1 MKDIDFSR
9 NSTILLIQNSEEKA
23 KFQKNSFQNLMPFMK
38 TCLITFPRS
47 ISSLSASIQSRTLKK
62 LQTSN
67 LNLKIQVM
75 TKSLM
80 TSWRTFIQCS
90 KLTVFI
96 TVMLKHLKR
105 ERTKTRK
112 YQSLNKSNLKEDS
125 NSSRNEMKSTYQ
137 IQAQIHKVKG
147 TWKNRL
153 VTIRKVCKINKHF
166 ATKLTMNYKT
176 LILCQPSNY
185 SFSQITSI
193 IQTVQGYIFPTR
205 SISKAILTTF
215 SISILKWIHLRA
227 KSKWLKWGK
236 SKFLRMRIKIE
247 ILVMLIKEPGLAI
260 RATCKCNLINNCHQI
275 V

>member
-1 MKDIDFSR
+1 MQDIDFSR
-9 NSTILLIQNSEEKA
+9 NSTILLIQNLEEKA
-23 KFQKNSFQNLMPFMK
+23 KFQKNLFQSLMPFMK

-47 ISSLSASIQSRTLKK
+47 IFNLSATIQTRTLKK
-62 LQTSN
+62 LEILN
-67 LNLKIQVM
+67 LNLKTKVM
-75 TKSLM
+75 MKSLT
-80 TSWRTFIQCS
+80 TSWRTSIQCS

-96 TVMLKHLKR
+96 TVMLKHSKR

-112 YQSLNKSNLKEDS
+112 YRSLNKSNLKEVS
-125 NSSRNEMKSTYQ
+125 NSSWNKMKSTYQ
-137 IQAQIHKVKG
+137 IQVQIHKVKG

-153 VTIRKVCKINKHF
+153 VTILKVCKINKHF

-236 SKFLRMRIKIE
+236 
-247 ILVMLIKEPGLAI
+247 
-260 RATCKCNLINNCHQI
+260 CKL
-275 V
+275 